1 VDPCRSLRA
10 VGCLLVALAGL
21 PVLTTLLGGDPILL
35 ATLAAGLLSASF
47 VGYLAG
53 SPRLGGLYYLLALA
67 ALLSGIFGT
76 GDVGVLLVLV
86 YAASIVAVLATG
98 RVAPG
103 LVSFALALPGS
114 YTLGEA
120 EYLRLFSMLTV
131 MASGLVA
138 YELSRRG
145 HSMML
150 VAASPFAL
158 IVDPLMAAAAS
169 ATSLMLGFAA
179 SSISEKSVCPF
190 TIDSGMTFVGVSVS
204 IVAAVWGL
212 VAGFE
217 EASMPFILWIIGFIF
232 IEAGVLVPVR
242 VFQARPS

>member
-1 VDPCRSLRA
+1 MDPCKSLRA
-10 VGCLLVALAGL
+10 IGCLLVALAGL
-21 PVLTTLLGGDPILL
+21 PVLTTLLGGDPVLL
-35 ATLAAGLLSASF
+35 AALAASLLSASY
-47 VGYLAG
+47 VGYLAA

-67 ALLSGIFGT
+67 AIVSGVYEV
-76 GDVGVLLVLV
+76 GDLRVPLALA
-86 YAASIVAVLATG
+86 YTASVVAVLATG

-103 LVSFALALPGS
+103 LASMALALPGS
-114 YTLGEA
+114 YTLGGA
-120 EYLRLFSMLTV
+120 EYLRLYAMMAV

-150 VAASPFAL
+150 VAASPFTL

-169 ATSLMLGFAA
+169 ATSLILGFAA
-179 SSISEKSVCPF
+179 SSISERSVCPF
-190 TIDSGMTFVGVSVS
+190 TIDSGMTFVGVAVS
-204 IVAAVWGL
+204 LVAAVWGL

-232 IEAGVLVPVR
+232 IEAGVLVPAR
-242 VFQARPS
+242 VFQARTS